1 VARFL
6 DEGARVGVLERFAD
20 RVQQLRADFGAAV
33 CAVQGDVTSL
43 EDNQRAVAETVR
55 AFGQLD
61 VFVGNAGVFDRY
73 LRIEEVQEDT
83 LSAAFDELFGVNVKG
98 CLLGAKAALP
108 ELIKTEGCMVFT
120 ASVAG
125 FNSGGGGVLYT
136 ASKHAVVGMIRQLAA
151 DLAPQVRV
159 NGVAPGGTR
168 TDLRGLATVGQ
179 GEQSHFADPDFE
191 ERLRTNNPL
200 QRALQPGDL
209 ASAYVLLAS
218 RANARGMTGV
228 IITVDAG
235 SSLRWARRS

>member
-1 VARFL
+1 
-6 DEGARVGVLERFAD
+6 
-20 RVQQLRADFGAAV
+20 
-33 CAVQGDVTSL
+33 
-43 EDNQRAVAETVR
+43 
-55 AFGQLD
+55 
-61 VFVGNAGVFDRY
+61 
-73 LRIEEVQEDT
+73 
-83 LSAAFDELFGVNVKG
+83 
-98 CLLGAKAALP
+98 
-108 ELIKTEGCMVFT
+108 
-120 ASVAG
+120 
-125 FNSGGGGVLYT
+125 
-136 ASKHAVVGMIRQLAA
+136 
-151 DLAPQVRV
+151 V